1 MTLSDIGLRLRV
13 SSRRQLWKQGRPPRR
28 SWRPSW
34 RRRRRRCS
42 PCSSLSSSSLEPSI
56 LLVVHVQQQPLPR
69 SQRWPSSSPSLSR
82 SSPPWRGRRSRE
94 PSWPSWSSSPSG
106 PSWSFHQ
113 SGAPYSAEWWCR
125 RNLQLSNFQCKYI
138 QCTMY
143 TLVLIQCL
151 MKHDLLSWLKKT
163 LPESHKHTYNRTLYS
178 LLEGVVFVWGL
189 IFVHGPKSCA
199 RFCSFRSSYRCV
211 PGHKY
216 VQKSTKLPYLT

>member
-69 SQRWPSSSPSLSR
+69 SHRWPSSSPSLSR

-138 QCTMY
+138 QCT
-143 TLVLIQCL
+143 LVLIQCWWS
-151 MKHDLLSWLKKT
+151 MTCCPDWKKNT
-163 LPESHKHTYNRTLYS
+163 ARVSHTYDRTLYS
-178 LLEGVVFVWGL
+178 LLESVVFVWGL
-189 IFVHGPKSCA
+189 IFVHGPENCA
-199 RFCSFRSSYRCV
+199 RFCSSKSLHMSHMRV